1 MWDKEIWFP
10 LQMSLREEEIT
21 WYSSPS
27 TVLCVKDALSDIL
40 LLLFI
45 EV

>member
-1 MWDKEIWFP
+1 MWDKEIWFS

-21 WYSSPS
+21 WYSSPPQS
-27 TVLCVKDALSDIL
+27 FVKDALSDM
-40 LLLFI
+40 LLFI